1 MEADKI
7 RTLGRVFN
15 RRSVNESFR
24 LNPFLMTG
32 PCVND
37 NFHPEC
43 LCDFCDFT
51 ANVADAYDANT
62 LAFNFF
68 RGKIFELLS
77 RIKILLYHELMQSAH
92 IQIRRCFQQGFEGHV
107 RGGTTV
113 KTGGIH
119 QRRNTAGSVS
129 AAPRGTAHISGSGSD
144 SDSSGM
150 KHRFFRKKSRRGNEC
165 VILPLIGLGKNFFGT
180 AQIRLIEKMDFSGFQ
195 IGVICNRADMKD
207 TAFFFN
213 VRLHFT
219 EIRVSI

>member
-1 MEADKI
+1 
-7 RTLGRVFN
+7 
-15 RRSVNESFR
+15 
-24 LNPFLMTG
+24 MTG

-37 NFHPEC
+37 NFHPER
-43 LCDFCDFT
+43 LSYFCDFT
-51 ANVADAYDANT
+51 ANVADAYNADSFP
-62 LAFNFF
+62 FNFF
-68 RGKIFELLS
+68 CWEIFELFPS
-77 RIKILLYHELMQSAH
+77 IKILFNHKLMQSVH
-92 IQIRRCFQQGFEGHV
+92 IQIRRGFQQGFEGHV
-107 RGGTTV
+107 RGGSAV
-113 KTGGIH
+113 KTRGIH

-165 VILPLIGLGKNFFGT
+165 VILPLIGLGNNFFGM